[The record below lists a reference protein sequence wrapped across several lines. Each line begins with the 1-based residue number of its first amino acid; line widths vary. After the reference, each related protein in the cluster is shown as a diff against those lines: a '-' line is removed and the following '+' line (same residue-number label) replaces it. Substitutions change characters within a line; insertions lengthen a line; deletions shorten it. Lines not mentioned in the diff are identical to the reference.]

1 MTVKE
6 LKERLDSV
14 LNDSENNR
22 KHIENA
28 EVMMNVESYR
38 YPVKDTHLH
47 YSESSKEFTFELFDY

>member
-6 LKERLDSV
+6 LKERLDSA

-38 YPVKDTHLH
+38 YPVKSAHQQ
-47 YSESSKEFTFELFDY
+47 YSERSKEFTFELFDF